1 LILIEGQAMQIRFYA
16 NLRAIADN
24 AILDIS
30 EPGVRTLR
38 ELFERLVELYPG
50 IALHL
55 LDERGSLRSDV
66 PVFVNGRN
74 PRLTNAGL
82 DVVLK
87 PDDEI
92 SLFSPISSG
101 RMNVEGMR
109 ADNFVE
115 KE

>member
-1 LILIEGQAMQIRFYA
+1 MQIRFYA
-16 NLRAIADN
+16 NLRTIADN
-24 AILDIS
+24 PTLDIS
-30 EPGVRTLR
+30 EPGIRTLR
-38 ELFERLVELYPG
+38 ELFERLVELYPE

-55 LDERGSLRSDV
+55 FDDRGGLRSDV

-74 PRLTNAGL
+74 PRLTDAGL
-82 DVVLK
+82 DAVLK